1 MDKEILLHIIDGPGS
16 GLTLMV
22 LGFFVLLG
30 VLIIVRW
37 SSGYD
42 AAIREG
48 RDAERREGL
57 DQLKAQMAKLVFD
70 QQQIISKLEYREPA
84 E

>member
-1 MDKEILLHIIDGPGS
+1 VDKEILLHIIDGPGS

-48 RDAERREGL
+48 RDAERRDGL
-57 DQLKAQMAKLVFD
+57 DQLKAQMAKVVFD

>member
-37 SSGYD
+37 FSGYD
-42 AAIREG
+42 AAMTAG
-48 RDAERREGL
+48 RNAERRDGL
-57 DQLKAQMAKLVFD
+57 DQLKAQMAKVVFD
-70 QQQIISKLEYREPA
+70 QQQIISKLEYREPT

>member
-1 MDKEILLHIIDGPGS
+1 VDKEILLHIIDGPGS
-16 GLTLMV
+16 GLTMMI

-42 AAIREG
+42 AAMTAGRE
-48 RDAERREGL
+48 AERREGL
-57 DQLKAQMAKLVFD
+57 DQLKAQMAKVVFD

>member
-1 MDKEILLHIIDGPGS
+1 VDKDILLHIIDGPGT
-16 GLTLMV
+16 GLTMMV

-30 VLIIVRW
+30 VLIVVRW

-42 AAIREG
+42 AAITEG
-48 RDAERREGL
+48 RAAERREGL
-57 DQLKAQMAKLVFD
+57 DQLKAQMAKVVFD
-70 QQQIISKLEYREPA
+70 QQQIMGKLEHREPA

>member
-1 MDKEILLHIIDGPGS
+1 VDKDILLHIIDGPGT
-16 GLTLMV
+16 GLTMMV

-30 VLIIVRW
+30 VLIVVRW

-48 RDAERREGL
+48 RDAERRDGL
-57 DQLKAQMAKLVFD
+57 DQLKAQMAKVVFD

>member
-1 MDKEILLHIIDGPGS
+1 VDKEILLHIIDGPGF

-48 RDAERREGL
+48 RDAERRDGL
-57 DQLKAQMAKLVFD
+57 DQLKAQMAKVVFD